1 MARARLFR
9 FRDRASFK
17 PSEVVGLFLIS
28 LFGWMLF
35 FVLVMTLD
43 RLLSPWLG

>member
-1 MARARLFR
+1 MGRARRFR

-17 PSEVVGLFLIS
+17 PSEVIGLFLIS

-35 FVLVMTLD
+35 FLLVMALD
-43 RLLSPWLG
+43 HLLSPWLG